1 MKKRLIRAYNHRDTL
16 LVVSLYPKKG
26 ELYSSGTSGLAS
38 YAKNIVT
45 HMRHR
50 VVVLADKS
58 GKKEEI
64 YEEKGVLVLRCF
76 ERNNPFLWFQILK
89 KLLLFSSAKNILIQF
104 DFAVFGGNIP
114 TFSVIFFLGV
124 LKLLGRQVSVVMH
137 HVVLDAFKL
146 KGHIGL
152 KDNFAGRIKGNL
164 YNVIFHL
171 FYRLAGRLSDKTV
184 VLEDALRQN
193 LGKIVD
199 ENKILTI
206 PHGVDTEIQ
215 NPEKEES
222 RKKLRIGKDEYVVMF
237 FGYINWF
244 KGADFFVEAFGNVQK
259 VLNKK
264 TRFILAGG
272 ESPTMIDRPHY
283 RDYYGKIMDNA
294 GRSHKVE
301 VTGYIPQ
308 KDLATYF
315 SAADLIVLPYRHFMT
330 ASGVLSLVFSYR
342 KPFIISEELKS
353 MFDSDDFRQALEM
366 SGLKI
371 SDMVFALDSKS
382 CLSTAENVLV
392 NGLKGKMTKMAGI
405 IREKRSYRNTAM
417 IFDSII
423 SPHDHFSLHK
433 PQTLGYTQN

>member
-1 MKKRLIRAYNHRDTL
+1 MKRLIQTYNHQDTL
-16 LVVSLYPKKG
+16 LMVSLYPKKG

-45 HMRHR
+45 HMNHR
-50 VVVLADKS
+50 IVVLADRH
-58 GKKEEI
+58 GKKDEI

-76 ERNNPFLWFQILK
+76 ERNNPLLWFQILK
-89 KLLLFSSAKNILIQF
+89 KLFLFPAARSILIQF
-104 DFAVFGGNIP
+104 DFAVYGGNLP
-114 TFSVIFFLGV
+114 TFSIVFFLGI
-124 LKLLGRQVSVVMH
+124 LRFMGKQVSIVMH

-152 KDNFAGRIKGNL
+152 KDNFAGLIKGSL
-164 YNVIFHL
+164 YNAIFQL
-171 FYRLAGRLSDKTV
+171 FYRLSCHLSDKTV
-184 VLEDALRQN
+184 VLEEALRQN

-199 ENKILTI
+199 KDKIVTI

-215 NPEKEES
+215 NLEKEES
-222 RKKLRIGKDEYVVMF
+222 RKKLKIGKDEYVVMF

-244 KGADFFVEAFGNVQK
+244 KGADFFVEAFGNVEK
-259 VLNKK
+259 VLNKN

-283 RDYYGKIMDNA
+283 RDYYGKIIDSA
-294 GRSHKVE
+294 GKSHKVE
-301 VTGYIPQ
+301 ITGYIPQ
-308 KDLATYF
+308 KDLAAYF
-315 SAADLIVLPYRHFMT
+315 SAADIIVLPYRHFMT

-353 MFDSDDFRQALEM
+353 MFDSEDFRDALSS

-371 SDMVFALDSKS
+371 SDMVFELDHKS

-392 NGLKGKMTKMAGI
+392 NGLKAKMTRMAGI

-417 IFDSII
+417 IYDNII
-423 SPHDHFSLHK
+423 SPHNHYSLHK
-433 PQTLGYTQN
+433 LQTLGYTQN